1 MKFCSDCGAT
11 VALRIPP
18 GDDRERFVCTAC
30 EMIHYINPR
39 LIVGCLPT
47 WGEQVLLCRRAIE
60 PRRDYWT
67 LPAGFMENGETTEEG
82 AARETWEEARAQ
94 VRDLALYRVYDV
106 PYINQVYLFYRCT
119 LVDGSHAPGPES
131 TDTRLFHRDEVP
143 WDELAFPSIYRALR
157 AFFEDRAASRDYPLA
172 VETIYRRR
180 DAGG

>member
-1 MKFCSDCGAT
+1 
-11 VALRIPP
+11 
-18 GDDRERFVCTAC
+18 
-30 EMIHYINPR
+30 
-39 LIVGCLPT
+39 
-47 WGEQVLLCRRAIE
+47 LLCRRAIE

-106 PYINQVYLFYRCT
+106 PYINQVYLFYRCS
-119 LVDGSHAPGPES
+119 LVDGSHAAGPES

-157 AFFEDRAASRDYPLA
+157 AFFADREAGRDYPLA